1 MKGGGAT
8 GLGGFLKEMTLML
21 RSRCQIREER
31 SFQTEVDRMHG
42 ELCGGRGTSEHRD
55 HVKAGEGERGQG
67 RTGWRSARVQ
77 ARVGQALSPR
87 GGMALRVGGEVT

>member
-21 RSRCQIREER
+21 RSGR

-55 HVKAGEGERGQG
+55 HVKAGEGKRGQG